1 MSKHSEHSGGAGIY
15 RRLISFALPH
25 WKIFIFATLGM
36 LAFSATDAAF
46 ARLIEPMLDGS
57 FVKKDPETIKWVPL
71 LIIVV
76 FLVRVISGFISNY
89 GMAWIARNVIHTL
102 RSKMFTQLLQLP
114 SRFYDHASSGVL
126 LSKLLYDVEQLAQAS
141 STVITI
147 LIRDTLTIAW
157 LVALMLYHS
166 VSLTLIFL
174 TVTPFMALLV
184 AFVSKRFR
192 KLSKRIQHSMGDV
205 SHVAQES
212 IDANREIKVFG
223 GQEYETKQ
231 FLNVNNYNRKQQ
243 LKLSATNAISVPF
256 VQFIVAVAFAGIV
269 YMATQP
275 QLLEVVTV
283 GKFMSFL
290 IAMLLMM
297 QPIRRLTMVNENLQ
311 RGIAA
316 AESVFEFLDQEI
328 EKDTGT
334 SKLQNVKG
342 HVQFKNTNFSYD
354 ENKPGILQDINL
366 DVAPGESVAFVGRSG
381 AGKTTLVS
389 LLPRFYDISSGQILI
404 DGNDIHDVT
413 LTSLREN
420 IALVS
425 QHVTL
430 FNDTIGH
437 NIAYGI
443 LEDASDD
450 DLRRAAIAAHALEF
464 IEKLPD
470 GFNTMVGENGVL
482 LSGGQRQR
490 LAIAR
495 AILKDAPILILDE
508 ATSAL
513 DTESERHIQS
523 ALNELMKNRTTLV
536 IAHRLSTIESVDR
549 IVVLEQGR
557 IVETGTHKE
566 LLEKDGKY
574 AALYNMQF
582 ADA

>member
-1 MSKHSEHSGGAGIY
+1 MSQHSAHSGGLGVY
-15 RRLISFALPH
+15 RRLLSFAVPH
-25 WKIFIFATLGM
+25 WKIFILAIIGM
-36 LAFSATDAAF
+36 VVFSATDAAF

-57 FVKKDPETIKWVPL
+57 FVDKDPDTIKWVPL
-71 LIIVV
+71 MIILV
-76 FLVRVISGFISNY
+76 FLVRVISGFMSNY
-89 GMAWIARNVIHTL
+89 GMAWIARNVIHAL
-102 RSKMFTQLLQLP
+102 RSRMFNQLLQLP

-147 LIRDTLTIAW
+147 VIRDTLTIAW

-174 TVTPFMALLV
+174 VVTPFMALLV
-184 AFVSKRFR
+184 AFISKRFR

-212 IDANREIKVFG
+212 IDANREIKIFG
-223 GQEYETKQ
+223 GQQYETRQ
-231 FLNVNNYNRKQQ
+231 FQTVNDYNRKQQ

-256 VQFIVAVAFAGIV
+256 VQFIVAVAFAAIV
-269 YMATQP
+269 YLATQP
-275 QLLEVVTV
+275 EILEVVTV

-316 AESVFEFLDQEI
+316 AESVFDFLDQEI
-328 EKDTGT
+328 ERDTGT
-334 SKLQNVKG
+334 RKLEKVKG
-342 HVQFKNTNFSYD
+342 HVQFKNASFSY
-354 ENKPGILQDINL
+354 EQNKPDILQDIEL
-366 DVAPGESVAFVGRSG
+366 DIAPGQSVAFVGRSG

-389 LLPRFYDISSGQILI
+389 LLPRFYDLSAGQILI
-404 DGNDIHDVT
+404 DGNDIHDVQ
-413 LTSLREN
+413 LASLREN

-430 FNDTIGH
+430 FNDTIAH
-437 NIAYGI
+437 NIAYGV
-443 LEDASDD
+443 LEDASEQ
-450 DLRRAAIAAHALEF
+450 DLRTAARAAHALEF
-464 IEKLPD
+464 IESLPE

-495 AILKDAPILILDE
+495 AILKNAPILILDE

-513 DTESERHIQS
+513 DTESERHIQG

-557 IVETGTHKE
+557 IVETGTHNQ
-566 LLEKDGKY
+566 LLEKQGKY

-582 ADA
+582 AEA

>member
-1 MSKHSEHSGGAGIY
+1 GG
-15 RRLISFALPH
+15 RRI
-25 WKIFIFATLGM
+25 IGM
-36 LAFSATDAAF
+36 VVFSATDAAF

-57 FVKKDPETIKWVPL
+57 FVDKDPDTIKWVPL
-71 LIIVV
+71 MIILV
-76 FLVRVISGFISNY
+76 FLVRVISGFMSNY
-89 GMAWIARNVIHTL
+89 GMAWIARNVIHAL
-102 RSKMFTQLLQLP
+102 RSRMFNQLLQLP

-147 LIRDTLTIAW
+147 VIRDILTIAW

-174 TVTPFMALLV
+174 VVTPFMALLV
-184 AFVSKRFR
+184 AFISKRFR

-212 IDANREIKVFG
+212 IDANREIKIFG
-223 GQEYETKQ
+223 GQQYETRQ
-231 FLNVNNYNRKQQ
+231 FQTVNDYNRKQQ

-256 VQFIVAVAFAGIV
+256 VQFIVAVAFAAIV
-269 YMATQP
+269 YLATQP
-275 QLLEVVTV
+275 EILEVVTV

-316 AESVFEFLDQEI
+316 AESVFDFLDQEI
-328 EKDTGT
+328 ERDTGT
-334 SKLQNVKG
+334 RKLEKVKG
-342 HVQFKNTNFSYD
+342 HVQFKNASFSY
-354 ENKPGILQDINL
+354 EQNKPDILQDIEL
-366 DVAPGESVAFVGRSG
+366 DIAPGQSVAFVGRSG

-389 LLPRFYDISSGQILI
+389 LLPRFYDLSAGQILI
-404 DGNDIHDVT
+404 DGNDIHDVQ
-413 LTSLREN
+413 LASLREN

-430 FNDTIGH
+430 FNDTIAH
-437 NIAYGI
+437 NIAYGV
-443 LEDASDD
+443 LEDASEQ
-450 DLRRAAIAAHALEF
+450 DLRTAARAAHALEF
-464 IEKLPD
+464 IESLPE

-495 AILKDAPILILDE
+495 AILKNAPILILDE

-513 DTESERHIQS
+513 DTESERHIQG

-557 IVETGTHKE
+557 IVETGTHNQ
-566 LLEKDGKY
+566 LLEKQGKY

-582 ADA
+582 AEA